1 MTIGKEDRFIDCS
14 RSRREFLKGVAW
26 VGTGALAARPGAART
41 PPQSVS
47 KEPAAMK
54 VLMPI
59 GDATEVMDTL
69 YPFFRLP
76 EEGIQVV
83 VAGPEV
89 RHYHGVMHEI
99 PPDVTIPWDITR
111 EQPAYHIKT
120 DVAFREVDPAG
131 YAGLFLS
138 GGRAPEY
145 LRYDKDLLRIARHF
159 AEANKP
165 VAVVCHGIEIAAA
178 AGLLK
183 GRKATTVPKCALDI
197 TSFGGSHVDQPY
209 VVDGNIISCR
219 TWHDYGSPFMR
230 EFIRMLRSATRQDRD
245 GSMGP

>member
-1 MTIGKEDRFIDCS
+1 MTADEENPLADDS
-14 RSRREFLKGVAW
+14 RSRRAFLQGVAW
-26 VGTGALAARPGAART
+26 VGTAALAARPGAAKT
-41 PPQSVS
+41 PPPSVS

-89 RHYHGVMHEI
+89 RQYHGVMHEI

-111 EQPAYHIKT
+111 EQPAYHIQA
-120 DVAFREVDPAG
+120 DVAFRAVDPAG

-159 AEANKP
+159 AEAGKP
-165 VAVVCHGIEIAAA
+165 VAVVCHGIEIAAV

-197 TSFGGSHVDQPY
+197 TSFGGSYVDQPY

-219 TWHDYGSPFMR
+219 TWHDYGSPFMK
-230 EFIRMLRSATRQDRD
+230 EFIRLLHASRPTR
-245 GSMGP
+245 P

>member
-1 MTIGKEDRFIDCS
+1 MMPDDENQLADPGS
-14 RSRREFLKGVAW
+14 SRREFLKSMALVS
-26 VGTGALAARPGAART
+26 GATFVTRPGEVGAPLGPAT
-41 PPQSVS
+41 ESVS
-47 KEPAAMK
+47 KESPAMR

-89 RHYHGVMHEI
+89 RNYHGVLHEV

-111 EQPAYHIKT
+111 EQPAYHIKAE
-120 DVAFREVDPAG
+120 VAFRDVDPAG

-145 LRYDKDLLRIARHF
+145 LRYDKDLMRIARHF
-159 AEANKP
+159 FEANKP

-178 AGLLK
+178 AGMLK

-197 TSFGGSHVDQPY
+197 TSFGGTYIDQPC
-209 VVDGNIISCR
+209 VVDGNIVSCR
-219 TWHDYGSPFMR
+219 TWHDYGTSFMKD
-230 EFIRMLRSATRQDRD
+230 FIRMLKDRAD
-245 GSMGP
+245 VRR

>member
-1 MTIGKEDRFIDCS
+1 MR
-14 RSRREFLKGVAW
+14 
-26 VGTGALAARPGAART
+26 
-41 PPQSVS
+41 
-47 KEPAAMK
+47 

-76 EEGIQVV
+76 EEDIQVV

-89 RHYHGVMHEI
+89 RYYHGVLHEV

-111 EQPAYHIKT
+111 EQPAYHIKV
-120 DVAFREVDPAG
+120 DVAFHDVDPAG

-145 LRYDKDLLRIARHF
+145 LRYDKDLLRITRHF
-159 AEANKP
+159 GQVNKP
-165 VAVVCHGIEIAAA
+165 VAVVCHGIEIAAV

-197 TSFGGSHVDQPY
+197 TSFGGSYVDQPY
-209 VVDGNIISCR
+209 VRDGPLISCR
-219 TWHDYGSPFMR
+219 TWHDYGTSFLKD
-230 EFIRMLRSATRQDRD
+230 FIGMLKSAARPNDEGGQR
-245 GSMGP
+245 P